1 MSSTAE
7 SRYESLAA
15 HLHRRILS
23 GALAAGQR
31 VPSVRAMSRQAGVS
45 IGTVVQAYQKLE
57 AQGVI
62 QARPQSG
69 YYVCTPQLPSVE
81 PVRRR
86 VAAKPRSLSRDPFDQ
101 VLAMY
106 TRDELVPLHCAAP
119 ASSMLPS
126 ARIARVS
133 RDIIRRLP
141 DLIGRY
147 QHPPGLHALRT
158 QVARRL
164 ELAGVEV
171 DADDVIVT
179 AGAMEAISL
188 SLQVLTRPGD
198 AVLVESPTYHGLM
211 QAIAARGLKV
221 VEIPNDCDHGPDLT
235 LALKAL
241 ATQPVRAAVLIPS
254 FSNPS
259 GATMPDAARRTLAHA
274 CARHG
279 VPVIE
284 DDVYGEL
291 GFDGHRPVPMKA
303 YEGAQG
309 GVILC
314 GSVSKIMAPGLRIGW
329 AVSARWREALI
340 RAKAFTSTSTP
351 TLSQYVAAEMFAGAH
366 IERPLRRLRAE
377 LAANVGRFHAAIA
390 SHWPHGT
397 RVSRPRGGV
406 VLWVQLP
413 AGHDGHRLFEQ
424 ALEHGIG
431 IIPGTLFSAHGAFRD
446 CVRLSCAL
454 TWDARAQ
461 QALHTL
467 GRLASQPVGL
477 E

>member
-1 MSSTAE
+1 MPNHPE
-7 SRYESLAA
+7 PLYESLASN
-15 HLHRRILS
+15 LHRRIQS
-23 GALAAGQR
+23 GALANGQR

-45 IGTVVQAYQKLE
+45 VGTVVQAYQKLE

-62 QARPQSG
+62 EARPQSG
-69 YYVCTPQLPSVE
+69 YYVRTPRLPGIEAS
-81 PVRRR
+81 RRR
-86 VAAKPRSLSRDPFDQ
+86 AAPRPRSLSRDPLDQ
-101 VLAMY
+101 VLAVY

-119 ASSMLPS
+119 AASMLPS
-126 ARIARVS
+126 ARIAQVS
-133 RDIIRRLP
+133 RDVIRRLP
-141 DLIGRY
+141 DQIGRY
-147 QHPPGLHALRT
+147 QHPPGLPALRA

-164 ELAGVEV
+164 ALAGVEV
-171 DADDVIVT
+171 APDDVIVT

-221 VEIPNDCDHGPDLT
+221 IEIPCGCDHGPDLA

-259 GATMPDAARRTLAHA
+259 GATLPDDARRTLVQA

-291 GFDGHRPVPMKA
+291 GFDGQRPVPMKA
-303 YEGAQG
+303 YEGSQG

-351 TLSQYVAAEMFAGAH
+351 TLSQYVATEMFAGSH
-366 IERPLRRLRAE
+366 IDRPLRRLRTE
-377 LAANVGRFHAAIA
+377 LAANVGRFQEAIA
-390 SHWPHGT
+390 DHWPPGT

-413 AGHDGHRLFEQ
+413 GGHDGNRLFEQ
-424 ALEHGIG
+424 ALDHGIG
-431 IIPGTLFSAHGAFRD
+431 IIPGSLFSANGAFRD

-454 TWDARAQ
+454 RWDERAQ
-461 QALHTL
+461 QALRTL
-467 GRLASQPVGL
+467 GRLAAGSGA
-477 E
+477 